1 MEKLL
6 QLAVPAII
14 GLVAL
19 LAIGLVIARLY
30 IRAEKDRSY
39 VRTGLGGQKV
49 VLDGGS
55 IVLPV
60 FQSIAW
66 VNLQTLRLEVRRDN
80 ADAMITRDRMRADIG
95 VEFYVRVKPDASS
108 IALAA
113 QTLGDRTNDA
123 EQLRALVEAKFVDA
137 LRSVAATMALAELQE
152 QRATFVQ
159 SVQTAVA
166 RDLELNG
173 LELESASLTKLDQT
187 DTKYFNPNNAFDAE
201 GLTALTKITESRRQ
215 ERNLTV
221 RNTEVTI
228 AQQDLEARQRTLDI
242 DRQKKEAEL
251 SQQRDIVNKTAET
264 RAAAAQKEA
273 EARQAEEQAR
283 IAAEQAIAQRTA
295 TAKQAQETAGIEA
308 DLAIRQRQIESERT
322 AETLAIA
329 KKRDVEIADQDRA
342 IAVADKSRAESEARA
357 KAEEA
362 RALATAATESVE
374 TAKQVAIAERQRQTA
389 VISARQLAEQ
399 DAAKVTIAAQAEKQA
414 ADDKATAIRTEAQAD
429 ADAAKIKA
437 EAQAKTYEVE
447 AEGQRKINEARNA
460 MSTAVIE
467 LEVTKERLRILPLAL
482 AEAVKPL
489 EKIGDVRIIDMGG
502 GLPGH
507 AAGNGVNGTGG
518 NADSLLN
525 TLLAYRANAP
535 VIDKLLAEAGFAGGA
550 NPVQSLMAAT
560 TAAKDAASG
569 ATPPATTTQW
579 TVAPKAPDKD

>member
-1 MEKLL
+1 MFN
-6 QLAVPAII
+6 QLMDLAIPAVIVI
-14 GLVAL
+14 VAL
-19 LAIGLVIARLY
+19 FALGLVIARLY
-30 IRAEKDRSY
+30 IRAEKDRAY

-95 VEFYVRVKPDASS
+95 VEFYVRVKPDSPS

-152 QRATFVQ
+152 QRAIFVQ

-187 DTKYFNPNNAFDAE
+187 DTKFFNPNNAFDAE

-221 RNTEVTI
+221 RNTEVAI
-228 AQQDLEARQRTLDI
+228 AQTDLEARQRTLDI
-242 DRQKKEAEL
+242 ERQKKEAEL
-251 SQQRDIVNKTAET
+251 NQERDIVNKTAET

-283 IAAEQAIAQRTA
+283 IAADQVIAQRSA
-295 TAKQAQETAGIEA
+295 SAKQAQETARIEA
-308 DLAIRQRQIESERT
+308 DLAIRQRQIESERA
-322 AETLAIA
+322 AETLAIG
-329 KKRDVEIADQDRA
+329 KKRDIEIADQDRA

-362 RALATAATESVE
+362 RALATAATEGVE
-374 TAKQVAIAERQRQTA
+374 TARQIAIAERTRQAA
-389 VISARQLAEQ
+389 VIDARQDAER
-399 DAAKVTIAAQAEKQA
+399 DAAKVTIAAQAEREA
-414 ADDKATAIRTEAQAD
+414 AENRATAVRTEAQAD
-429 ADAAKIKA
+429 ADAAKIRA

-447 AEGQRKINEARNA
+447 ADGQRKINEARNA
-460 MSTAVIE
+460 MSAAIIE
-467 LEVTKERLRILPLAL
+467 LEITKERLRMIPLAL
-482 AEAVKPL
+482 AESVKPL
-489 EKIGDVRIIDMGG
+489 EKIGDVKIIDMGG
-502 GLPGH
+502 GLPGRGVAGADGSRP
-507 AAGNGVNGTGG
+507 AATPS
-518 NADSLLN
+518 DSLLN
-525 TLLAYRANAP
+525 ALLAYRAQSP
-535 VIDKLLAEAGFAGGA
+535 VIDKLLGEAGFDVAST
-550 NPVQSLMAAT
+550 NPVRSLIEGLDRAPARPV
-560 TAAKDAASG
+560 KDDQG
-569 ATPPATTTQW
+569 G
-579 TVAPKAPDKD
+579 

>member
-1 MEKLL
+1 MFDKLL
-6 QLAVPAII
+6 TLAVPAII

-30 IRAEKDRSY
+30 VRAEKDRSY

-95 VEFYVRVKPDASS
+95 VEFYVRVKPDGSS

-152 QRATFVQ
+152 QRAIFVQ

-228 AQQDLEARQRTLDI
+228 AQQDLEARQRTLEI

-273 EARQAEEQAR
+273 EARQAEEEAR

-295 TAKQAQETAGIEA
+295 TAKQAQETTRIEA
-308 DLAIRQRQIESERT
+308 DLAIRQRQIDSERT

-357 KAEEA
+357 KAEDA
-362 RALATAATESVE
+362 RALATSATESVE
-374 TAKQVAIAERQRQTA
+374 TARQIAIAERQRQAA
-389 VISARQLAEQ
+389 VIEAKQLAER
-399 DAAKVTIAAQAEKQA
+399 DAAKVTISAQADMQA
-414 ADDKATAIRTEAQAD
+414 AENKATAIRTEAQAE

-447 AEGQRKINEARNA
+447 ADGQRKINEARNA
-460 MSTAVIE
+460 MSAAVIE
-467 LEVTKERLRILPLAL
+467 FEISKERLRVVPLAL
-482 AEAVKPL
+482 AEAVRPL
-489 EKIGDVRIIDMGG
+489 EKIGDVRIIDMGSGMPG
-502 GLPGH
+502 GGGS
-507 AAGNGVNGTGG
+507 ANGTGG
-518 NADSLLN
+518 GGHPDSLLN
-525 TLLAYRANAP
+525 ALLAYRANAP

-550 NPVQSLMAAT
+550 NPLQSLLAAT
-560 TAAKDAASG
+560 GSKDGPTA
-569 ATPPATTTQW
+569 PPATTGSW
-579 TVAPKAPDKD
+579 TVSPQAPDKG